1 MVRVAL
7 DRSEPSP
14 RFASNGIHMKS
25 EADNLQGN
33 GLEKDPGASQAPIQ
47 RESQNRVSQAL
58 EHLLGDESK
67 LAFLMDSL
75 LSKRVI
81 IFLGF
86 P

>member
-1 MVRVAL
+1 MVGVAL
-7 DRSEPSP
+7 DQGKPSP
-14 RFASNGIHMKS
+14 RFASNGIHTKS

-33 GLEKDPGASQAPIQ
+33 GLRKDPGASQAPIQ
-47 RESQNRVSQAL
+47 KKSQNRVSQAL

-75 LSKRVI
+75 LSERVI